1 MPFLVNLLI
10 SASVIALAAWLSR
23 TYPLIAGFIV
33 ALPITTMLVLPLS
46 YVQHD
51 NLETTTLFAR
61 SIFVAIPVSLTFFV
75 PFLLSTRFGLSF
87 WQSYGL
93 GCVLLV
99 LGFFVHRVVTQTL
112 FQSGA

>member
-99 LGFFVHRVVTQTL
+99 LGFFVHRVVTQTF

>member
-1 MPFLVNLLI
+1 MPILANLLI
-10 SASVIALAAWLSR
+10 SASIIALTVWLSK
-23 TYPLIAGFIV
+23 TYPLMAGFIV

-46 YVQHD
+46 YIQNGSVE
-51 NLETTTLFAR
+51 NTTLLAK
-61 SIFVAIPVSLTFFV
+61 SIFVAIPVSLTFFI

-99 LGFFVHRVVTQTL
+99 LGFFVHRVLTQTL

>member
-87 WQSYGL
+87 WQAYGL

-99 LGFFVHRVVTQTL
+99 LGFFVHRVVTQTF